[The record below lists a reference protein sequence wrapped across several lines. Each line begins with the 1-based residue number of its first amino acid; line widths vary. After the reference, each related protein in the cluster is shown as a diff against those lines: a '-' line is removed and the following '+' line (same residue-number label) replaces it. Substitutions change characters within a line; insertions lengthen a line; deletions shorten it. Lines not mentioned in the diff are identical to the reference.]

1 MRDGAD
7 RSHQSKRDRQIVV
20 TAFFRQ
26 IGRRE
31 IGGDAAGRQ
40 SEPGGD

>member
-20 TAFFRQ
+20 TALLGQ
-26 IGRRE
+26 VGRRKFD
-31 IGGDAAGRQ
+31 GDAAGR
-40 SEPGGD
+40 